1 MRIEFIRPKNIY
13 YPTVCQQVTKHLAVE
28 IASASGAS
36 VSAVPEDPGSGF
48 RISCVGDGWHVQPDV
63 SGDGQWLWARY
74 AEGEEGAGALSAS
87 EPAFLYALA
96 ARLRDNPPSTD
107 ALARGILTE
116 PSFAWHRPVFDSVLT
131 QTARHIRNFDP
142 EDYIRRLAECGFT
155 HFEVNGIAG
164 PFAVEEGVPNEY
176 YGQFYTYCAGL
187 NYFVD
192 SELIRGYY
200 PIEYLEVNMNRVKKL
215 VAIGKKYGLKPG
227 LLCFE
232 PRSLPEAFFQR
243 YPTLRGARVDH
254 PFRSYLPRYCL
265 AQDHP
270 VARKHYKELI
280 QNFLTAVPEIE
291 FMSVYTNDS
300 GAGFEHTASLYVGR
314 NGGPYMIREWRSH
327 EKIAETAAKSATDL
341 MRSWQEAGAAI
352 NPKFEIIMRIEPF
365 KVEHDYILDGLG
377 NGITIEAPSM
387 LVRGYHLPYS
397 HPKYE
402 DQESAAGSIYHTT
415 MDPSE
420 AEKLENFRS
429 HGFEP
434 TLTYVASSAFN
445 LEPLLGIP
453 FPRMLHKRLATA
465 KEAGFTR
472 LNANGG
478 LLNMAETPYWPN
490 PEVIKAF
497 QVDPDSSI
505 DETLLRVA
513 ALWAGPENAET
524 LVACWDAIEDAIS
537 YFPLVPLFSGFG
549 YPWLR
554 IWVRPFVP
562 NLEAVP
568 LEDRRPFERF
578 MVSTPNN
585 PSINDLGAD
594 VLFELINSTNG
605 RSSMERFSEN
615 ALPRIKA
622 AIEACERA
630 ESGAEGRARL
640 VFTDLKY
647 RTRALSVWATC
658 LRNVCAWVAGVHGY
672 METTDQSRKETLK
685 ADLQTMI
692 DNDIENTRELLD
704 LWETSPVEFML
715 VSDQVETSSVYG
727 ENLGELLRRKIE
739 LTKRYRNVEPF
750 IDREIL
756 WRI

>member
-1 MRIEFIRPKNIY
+1 
-13 YPTVCQQVTKHLAVE
+13 
-28 IASASGAS
+28 
-36 VSAVPEDPGSGF
+36 
-48 RISCVGDGWHVQPDV
+48 
-63 SGDGQWLWARY
+63 
-74 AEGEEGAGALSAS
+74 
-87 EPAFLYALA
+87 
-96 ARLRDNPPSTD
+96 
-107 ALARGILTE
+107 
-116 PSFAWHRPVFDSVLT
+116 
-131 QTARHIRNFDP
+131 
-142 EDYIRRLAECGFT
+142 
-155 HFEVNGIAG
+155 
-164 PFAVEEGVPNEY
+164 
-176 YGQFYTYCAGL
+176 
-187 NYFVD
+187 
-192 SELIRGYY
+192 
-200 PIEYLEVNMNRVKKL
+200 
-215 VAIGKKYGLKPG
+215 
-227 LLCFE
+227 
-232 PRSLPEAFFQR
+232 PRSLPEGFFR
-243 YPTLRGARVDH
+243 KYPTLRGARVDH
-254 PFRSYLPRYCL
+254 PFRSHLPRYCL

-270 VARKHYKELI
+270 VARKHYEELI

-327 EKIAETAAKSATDL
+327 EKIAQTAAKSATDL

-365 KVEHDYILDGLG
+365 KVEHDFILEGLG
-377 NGITIEAPSM
+377 DGITIEAPSM

-397 HPKYE
+397 HPRYD

-453 FPRMLHKRLATA
+453 FPRMLHKRLDSA
-465 KEAGFTR
+465 KDTGFTR

-478 LLNMAETPYWPN
+478 LLNMGETPYWPN

-497 QVDPDSSI
+497 QVDPESSI

-513 ALWAGPENAET
+513 AQWAGSENAET
-524 LVACWDAIEDAIS
+524 LVDCWDAIEEAVS
-537 YFPLVPLFSGFG
+537 YFPLVMLYSGFG

-554 IWVRPFVP
+554 LWVRPFVP

-568 LEDRRPFERF
+568 IEDRRPFERF

-594 VLFELINSTNG
+594 VLFELINSSNG
-605 RSSMERFSEN
+605 RTSMERFNDN
-615 ALPRIKA
+615 ALPRLEA
-622 AIEACERA
+622 AINAIERA
-630 ESGAEGRARL
+630 EKAAEASSDEQARRVFQDLHFRAR
-640 VFTDLKY
+640 
-647 RTRALSVWATC
+647 ALNVWATC
-658 LRNVCAWVAGVHGY
+658 LRDVCAWVAGVHGY
-672 METTDQSRKETLK
+672 METDDPAKQETLK
-685 ADLQTMI
+685 AELQAMI
-692 DNDIENTRELLD
+692 DNDIENTKELLD

-727 ENLGELLRRKIE
+727 ENMGDLLRRKLE
-739 LTKRYRNVEPF
+739 LTEQYRNAEPF
-750 IDREIL
+750 IDRDIL
-756 WRI
+756 WRM